1 MSQQLIIKK
10 IYRELSLI
18 SKNFKNKTIYNYL
31 IRIQIAINIFSNM
44 EKLMF
49 EKNINYN
56 KFAKIVKNLR
66 KISGLSKY
74 NSKIKIYKKKLSL
87 KSLKES
93 NQEVFFNVWKNF
105 DKNNFKNDGVN
116 LLKKRLIMNKID
128 YKDLI
133 KDKVCVDAGCGSGR
147 YAYALIK
154 LGAKKV
160 LAFDKNSDSIKLA
173 KLRFNNSKLKFFVSN
188 NHYSK
193 IKKNSI
199 DFIFSN
205 GVIHHDKNINNQ
217 LKKLNHIL
225 KSGGKMWVYV
235 NGRMGLFEKIVETC
249 KDILGDVR
257 PEIII
262 NYLNTFIKNKN
273 KIYFYLD
280 YLLPTYFW
288 QKKKDFEKK
297 LISNNFKIIKFL
309 TKGIKTDQAQ
319 ILHNN
324 PSWKDKVN
332 FFEGQLK
339 YIVSKI

>member
-1 MSQQLIIKK
+1 MTQKPIIKK

-18 SKNFKNKTIYNYL
+18 NKNYKNKTIDNCL
-31 IRIQIAINIFSNM
+31 IRIQIAINIFSSM
-44 EKLMF
+44 EKLMY

-56 KFAKIVKNLR
+56 KFAKIIKNLK
-66 KISGLSKY
+66 KISNLSKC
-74 NSKIKIYKKKLSL
+74 NSKIKIYKKKMSL

-93 NQEVFFNVWKNF
+93 NQEVFYNVWKNF

-116 LLKKRLIMNKID
+116 LLKKRLIMNQID

-147 YAYALIK
+147 YSYALVK

-160 LAFDKNSDSIKLA
+160 LAFDKNSDNIKLA
-173 KLRFNNSKLKFFVSN
+173 KSRFNNSKLKFFVSN
-188 NHYSK
+188 TLDLK

-205 GVIHHDKNINNQ
+205 GVIHHDKNIDKQ

-225 KSGGKMWVYV
+225 KKNGKMWVYV

-262 NYLNTFIKNKN
+262 NYLNTFIKNNN

-288 QKKKDFEKK
+288 QKKKYFEKK
-297 LISNNFKIIKFL
+297 LISSIFKIIKFL

-319 ILHNN
+319 ILYNN

>member
-160 LAFDKNSDSIKLA
+160 LAFDKNSDSIGCIL
-173 KLRFNNSKLKFFVSN
+173 LLS
-188 NHYSK
+188 
-193 IKKNSI
+193 
-199 DFIFSN
+199 FI
-205 GVIHHDKNINNQ
+205 
-217 LKKLNHIL
+217 L
-225 KSGGKMWVYV
+225 
-235 NGRMGLFEKIVETC
+235 
-249 KDILGDVR
+249 
-257 PEIII
+257 
-262 NYLNTFIKNKN
+262 
-273 KIYFYLD
+273 
-280 YLLPTYFW
+280 
-288 QKKKDFEKK
+288 
-297 LISNNFKIIKFL
+297 
-309 TKGIKTDQAQ
+309 
-319 ILHNN
+319 
-324 PSWKDKVN
+324 
-332 FFEGQLK
+332 
-339 YIVSKI
+339 